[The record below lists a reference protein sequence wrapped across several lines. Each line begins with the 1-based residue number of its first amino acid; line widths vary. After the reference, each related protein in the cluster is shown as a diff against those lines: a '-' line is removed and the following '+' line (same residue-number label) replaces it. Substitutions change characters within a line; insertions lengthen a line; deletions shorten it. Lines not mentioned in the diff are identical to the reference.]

1 MNDVL
6 AALVT
11 CEVYREAFPQGMPR
25 RGCLRRQLEQR
36 RAGKEWEPVK
46 PFCASSCPVGRVVR
60 AEVARAGL
68 ELGACVACGAATIG
82 EPCTACVEKRKERA
96 VPARSPERA
105 PPQER
110 IWAKDAP
117 DAPIAPMPRHDV
129 GLTVEQVAEAVEHVR
144 EAVRHPRRAATA
156 RRAPPRVEVERH
168 AEAPRPHP
176 PAPLAPANPEPPVQP
191 AEEEHVPTRKMRE
204 PKKCCGSKGSR
215 HMSGCAEDGKR
226 PPRPARVPR
235 PAPAASSAYV
245 VPIDQLSD
253 EDLAQSIAQARAEIV
268 RRREA
273 AEGRAKRLAEI
284 ERSISEAA

>member
-129 GLTVEQVAEAVEHVR
+129 GLTVEQVAEAIEHVR
-144 EAVRHPRRAATA
+144 QAVKHPRRAAA
-156 RRAPPRVEVERH
+156 PRSPPRVEPEKQ
-168 AEAPRPHP
+168 EE
-176 PAPLAPANPEPPVQP
+176 PARP
-191 AEEEHVPTRKMRE
+191 AEEEHVPKRKARE
-204 PKKCCGSKGSR
+204 PMKCCGSKGSR
-215 HMSGCAEDGKR
+215 HMSGCADSGKKAPKPVR
-226 PPRPARVPR
+226 SPRRSVGPT
-235 PAPAASSAYV
+235 SAYV
-245 VPIDQLSD
+245 VPVDQLSD
-253 EDLAQSIAQARAEIV
+253 EDLAKSIAQARAEIV
-268 RRREA
+268 RRKEQS
-273 AEGRAKRLAEI
+273 EGRAKRLAEI